1 MAQYST
7 KLLIVLSSACLL
19 FSNLLL
25 VHAENSTSDI
35 FYVAKF
41 VCGSIDTEG
50 GPLRPGHYNTSIS
63 LINKHLNNTTF
74 FWSSSVNDGH
84 ESHSTLIS
92 LTSFQST
99 GIDCQDIKRVSGLEN
114 KTDLTEG
121 FVLITVPQKYNP
133 SKPNTVITSLDN
145 TSGLEVQAF
154 YTANALDS
162 LPHDTV
168 YEKITFYII
177 QDDTSKIPTD
187 MIRTALDVTLKSEI
201 GKISNTEL
209 KIKKIL
215 ADSYGISDYDLNN
228 VEIRIKDVNIGASS
242 MIDDHAISLSI
253 LKPQTSLEIPGE

>member
-1 MAQYST
+1 MELNPKFFVA
-7 KLLIVLSSACLL
+7 LCSACLL
-19 FSNLLL
+19 SSNLLL
-25 VHAENSTSDI
+25 VHAENFTDDI

-41 VCGSIDTEG
+41 VCGSIDTEE

-74 FWSSSVNDGH
+74 FWSSSVSDGH

-92 LTSFQST
+92 LASFQST
-99 GIDCQDIKRVSGLEN
+99 GIDCRDIKRVSGLEN

-133 SKPNTVITSLDN
+133 SQPNTVIASLDS

-177 QDDTSKIPTD
+177 QDSTNKIPTD
-187 MIRTALDVTLKSEI
+187 MFRTTLDVTLKSEI

-215 ADSYGISDYDLNN
+215 ADSYGINDNDLDKI
-228 VEIRIKDVNIGASS
+228 EIRIKDVSIGASS

-253 LKPQTSLEIPGE
+253 LKPQTSLEISRG